1 MITTLRT
8 TLIVSLL
15 IASLLAGAAGAAD
28 EGYWELQGDPV
39 RKSGATDAW
48 ADQNGWQGKI
58 YSFDNTHVCYGY
70 RHPNPMDASFK
81 QWSKARL
88 EWDPLPGILVPG
100 QGIAAR
106 AKVEGSNHNLSV
118 GGVYISGFGHDILR
132 QNGLGESR
140 SSLKDTTV
148 GKGAKVGATN
158 AITLTAGFSA
168 MGASHY
174 LQYNYVWKT
183 GKPPATPGP
192 TTPNPTTPGG
202 TTPGPKT
209 PGPTTPGPTTPGP
222 TTPGPTT
229 PGPTTP
235 GPTAPGP
242 TTPPGPGPEPAA
254 VSQMTLQAGI
264 RKVPAG
270 QTVTVPVWLINAA
283 AANMNFNVHY
293 DRSVATPASP
303 AIKGNLLDKAMF
315 EANTGEAGIVR
326 VGLAQGKDLS
336 GTGTVAQI
344 PFKAV
349 GQPGD
354 RTAIRLEVIKA
365 ANAQAANAP
374 VAVIHGEI
382 LVVGPG
388 GEVPGDDNGDG
399 VLSAG
404 DALSAL
410 KMSVKLIPSKT
421 CMDMDKDGQ
430 VTSNDA
436 MLILQKVV
444 GK

>member
-1 MITTLRT
+1 TTPGST
-8 TLIVSLL
+8 TPGVTTPGSTTPGPTTPGVTTPG
-15 IASLLAGAAGAAD
+15 STTPAAG
-28 EGYWELQGDPV
+28 GYWELQGDPV

-48 ADQNGWQGKI
+48 ADQNGWLGKI

-70 RHPNPMDASFK
+70 RHPTVKEFSE
-81 QWSKARL
+81 WSKARL
-88 EWDPLPGILVPG
+88 DWDPLPGILVPG

-106 AKVEGSNHNLSV
+106 AKVEGSNHSLPV

-132 QNGLGESR
+132 QNGRGESR

-148 GKGAKVGATN
+148 GKGTKAGETN
-158 AITLTAGFSA
+158 TITVTAGFSA
-168 MGASHY
+168 MGASHV
-174 LQYNYVWKT
+174 LQYTYVWKE
-183 GKPPATPGP
+183 GKPPATPGL
-192 TTPNPTTPGG
+192 
-202 TTPGPKT
+202 TTPGPAT

-235 GPTAPGP
+235 GPTTPGP

-254 VSQMTLQAGI
+254 VSQMTLQAGV

-336 GTGTVAQI
+336 GTGTVTQI

-354 RTAIRLEVIKA
+354 KTALRLEVIKA

-374 VAVIHGEI
+374 VGVIHGEI
-382 LVVGPG
+382 LIVGPD